1 MANWSTTP
9 GTNASVTAGI
19 SYDVSDLYVTI
30 APISGDYSITP
41 QNFVI
46 GGATPD
52 GNTWTGGNVSDVV
65 QSVTFSQDG
74 ANVLATIACN
84 SHVFDV
90 DTTIRIDIDESLV
103 YPVEKTAVGVC
114 ADVQYPDET
123 INVTQV
129 ITTDATATSVIDG
142 DASTPWVKNYK
153 HLENNI
159 EGLLVFRMVLTP
171 DTGYSIVNPDLE
183 YTASVSGGEAGF
195 THGIS
200 NTTTGGGKI
209 FSIYYTQPEGGGY
222 YEPCNFGNLFTITYT
237 EQLDS
242 VDSTNTIF
250 SVSTDM
256 LIDYTGGE
264 SLVIVHGTA
273 GAQYTMTIQQ
283 AASPNHTYD
292 FDTNAITSTSTS
304 YSGIIGADGTEV
316 VKVTYAGS
324 AVNVIY
330 DIIIA
335 SAADSELHDDVPD
348 AAGEMQVNQYGSNTL
363 TISPTTAETGH
374 FGTLPSNL
382 LVVRPI
388 RYDGDHYPDN
398 EVNIFNISGITNGSS
413 TRVSVIDLT
422 DIRNLISGM
431 VITGDNIPHGVTIVA
446 VERDYIIL
454 SEAVSLTSATRLS
467 CASRGA
473 NLVPFSFTIPPFSG
487 QTLTVDT
494 ANRHEDSVWGFKNIT
509 TKVDTGQ
516 FSNTNLEVVD
526 SRGVLPGMAVKG
538 EGISA
543 NTFVSAIDYKEHAV
557 TLNQAHSGV
566 VDGARIAFRGANNT
580 KCRAM
585 NIDASIV
592 GVNAVI
598 SGHLVVPRLD
608 NDNKAIIF
616 LDDIL
621 NSV

>member
-1 MANWSTTP
+1 MANWSTTS
-9 GTNASVTAGI
+9 GTDTAVTAGI
-19 SYDVSDLYVTI
+19 SDDVSGLYVTI
-30 APISGDYSITP
+30 VPISGDYSITP

-65 QSVTFSQDG
+65 QSVTFSQDE

-84 SHVFDV
+84 SHVFDA

-103 YPVEKTAVGVC
+103 YPVEKPAVGVC
-114 ADVQYPDET
+114 ADVQYPDDT
-123 INVTQV
+123 ANVTQV
-129 ITTDATATSVIDG
+129 ITTDATVTSVVDG

-171 DTGYSIVNPDLE
+171 GTGYSIVNPDLE

-195 THGIS
+195 TYDIS

-250 SVSTDM
+250 SVSTDV

-273 GAQYTMTIQQ
+273 DAQYTMTIQQ

-292 FDTNAITSTSTS
+292 FDTNTITSTSTS
-304 YSGIIGADGTEV
+304 YSGTIGANGTEG
-316 VKVTYAGS
+316 VKVIYAGS
-324 AVNVIY
+324 AVNVSY

-335 SAADSELHDDVPD
+335 SAAGSALHDDVPNT
-348 AAGEMQVNQYGSNTL
+348 AGEMQVNQYGSNTL
-363 TISPTTAETGH
+363 TISPITAETNH
-374 FGTLPSNL
+374 YDTLPSSL

-398 EVNIFNISGITNGSS
+398 DINIFNVSGITNGSS
-413 TRVSVIDLT
+413 TKVSTIDLT

-431 VITGDNIPHGVTIVA
+431 VITGNSIPHGTTIVA
-446 VERDYIIL
+446 VERNYIIL
-454 SEAVSLTSATRLS
+454 SVAVSLTSATKLS

-473 NLVPFSFTIPPFSG
+473 GIVPFSFTIPPYSG
-487 QTLTVDT
+487 QTLTVDAT
-494 ANRHEDSVWGFKNIT
+494 NKHGDSVWGFKNVT
-509 TKVDTGQ
+509 TTADTNQ
-516 FSNTNLEVVD
+516 FGSTNLDVVD
-526 SRGVLPGMAVKG
+526 SRGILIGMSVKG
-538 EGISA
+538 DGISA
-543 NTFVSAIDYKEHAV
+543 DTFVSTIDYKEHAV
-557 TLNQAHSGV
+557 TLNQTHAGV
-566 VDGARIAFRGANNT
+566 TDGDRMTFRGANNT
-580 KCRAM
+580 KCRIM

-608 NDNKAIIF
+608 NNNKAIIF